1 MEQDRIKRIQQ
12 MEEVYDRVKKVVDN
26 LDDAFTA
33 YEDIQK
39 DIPVL
44 AEYEE
49 TGLWLEDY
57 GADEQGLIP
66 KDLKRG
72 VLAQDTLDDLFVKIV
87 CLHNKFKEFF
97 KDWNEFDEDDLDN
110 VG

>member
-1 MEQDRIKRIQQ
+1 MEQDRIKRIRQ

-57 GADEQGLIP
+57 SADEQGLIP
-66 KDLKRG
+66 KYLKRG

-87 CLHNKFKEFF
+87 CLHNKFKEYF
-97 KDWNEFDEDDLDN
+97 KDWNEFPEEEEEN
-110 VG
+110 